1 MSSTYICC
9 IHIVIIYKRIY
20 FTVTYVKWPLIVT
33 CPSVYFISL
42 RHTRCAPQT
51 GNPDNRVALWECV
64 KSRMIAKT
72 TAAWPTTRNSL
83 GSKWDQTRHKH
94 QHQNCLLVI
103 RCRTIIYKEG
113 MQSWCATNTA
123 ICVRNLGDY

>member
-33 CPSVYFISL
+33 YPSVYFMFL

-64 KSRMIAKT
+64 KSRIGVGRFRILGGPRFRILRGGQCLEYWGGQGLEYWGGQGGAKFP
-72 TAAWPTTRNSL
+72 AGR
-83 GSKWDQTRHKH
+83 
-94 QHQNCLLVI
+94 
-103 RCRTIIYKEG
+103 
-113 MQSWCATNTA
+113 
-123 ICVRNLGDY
+123 